1 MFHLF
6 CASPLN
12 IESEMIF
19 TPFCIAEATSSHE
32 YQLVNLMDDST
43 VSNETQITTVLP
55 AMTFHSEKKSI
66 DYEGNMYIFSCPMTA
81 KDYDFYTQV
90 IHWLEQ
96 ETSTTIVNGKE
107 YISSEN
113 GKKIHVFEVERRLK
127 ERYEI
132 GGEFRNFNVK
142 SAKTWVAMGLVGAK
156 VAFILYKRQKYLE
169 STRILETVAENDEF
183 TIFKSLNDEINIKY
197 LRQKVAGLSEE
208 GYSDL
213 LIELRELAE
222 PFKAKAK
229 TIQGKITEFRLR
241 MYNPTQVKKTI
252 KKYTSQKAEDVE
264 TEFIEGGDEF
274 LTRLTAEEEVQQEQ
288 FLQTVANNKA
298 GEYERLTTA
307 EENEAKQLFQYIRDE
322 SDEYKGKIMSEIES
336 GTSVKEILE
345 KVVDEEALEFL

>member
-55 AMTFHSEKKSI
+55 AMSFHSEKKSI

-142 SAKTWVAMGLVGAK
+142 SAKTWVAMGSRK
-156 VAFILYKRQKYLE
+156 IRSNKYRKYQKE
-169 STRILETVAENDEF
+169 QISC
-183 TIFKSLNDEINIKY
+183 
-197 LRQKVAGLSEE
+197 
-208 GYSDL
+208 
-213 LIELRELAE
+213 
-222 PFKAKAK
+222 
-229 TIQGKITEFRLR
+229 QG
-241 MYNPTQVKKTI
+241 
-252 KKYTSQKAEDVE
+252 
-264 TEFIEGGDEF
+264 
-274 LTRLTAEEEVQQEQ
+274 
-288 FLQTVANNKA
+288 
-298 GEYERLTTA
+298 
-307 EENEAKQLFQYIRDE
+307 IR
-322 SDEYKGKIMSEIES
+322 
-336 GTSVKEILE
+336 
-345 KVVDEEALEFL
+345 

>member
-1 MFHLF
+1 MKRRWNSCKRFNFFYIIRIKKMFHLF

-169 STRILETVAENDEF
+169 STRILTKVAENDEF
-183 TIFKSLNDEINIKY
+183 TALEDIKDNVNIWKKFFISNINDAQIETALKTLKLDNYLNK
-197 LRQKVAGLSEE
+197 KVGTLSFGE
-208 GYSDL
+208 
-213 LIELRELAE
+213 
-222 PFKAKAK
+222 
-229 TIQGKITEFRLR
+229 T
-241 MYNPTQVKKTI
+241 KK
-252 KKYTSQKAEDVE
+252 
-264 TEFIEGGDEF
+264 
-274 LTRLTAEEEVQQEQ
+274 
-288 FLQTVANNKA
+288 
-298 GEYERLTTA
+298 
-307 EENEAKQLFQYIRDE
+307 
-322 SDEYKGKIMSEIES
+322 
-336 GTSVKEILE
+336 
-345 KVVDEEALEFL
+345 LEFLRLIIENKKVWILDEPLSNLDEDSIELMKQTFEDHSSKEGSIIFSSHQNPGIYVTEEIQL